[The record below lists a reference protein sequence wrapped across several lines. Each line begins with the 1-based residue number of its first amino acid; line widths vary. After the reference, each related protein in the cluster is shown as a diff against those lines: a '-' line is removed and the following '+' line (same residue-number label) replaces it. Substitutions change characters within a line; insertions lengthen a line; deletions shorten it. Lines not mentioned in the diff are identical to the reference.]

1 MENNIGEKFFFFFKY
16 GTLHEFAR
24 HPCAGSVLV
33 FSVSF
38 QFLVYVLLKQALE
51 ILEKQYIFMV
61 VKYL

>member
-1 MENNIGEKFFFFFKY
+1 M
-16 GTLHEFAR
+16 LHEFAR

-51 ILEKQYIFMV
+51 IIEKQYIFMV